1 MASSKIDGI
10 ELRRDVEPEG
20 ANYTPHTWAWT
31 PVRRDYVFPS
41 PIVADEDVYAEAGD
55 SLGLGKIDWAA
66 LEQFRVF

>member
-31 PVRRDYVFPS
+31 PVRRDKILPS
-41 PIVADEDVYAEAGD
+41 RMVADSDIYVDLGEA
-55 SLGLGKIDWAA
+55 SFLGKRSTG
-66 LEQFRVF
+66 LR